1 MRGTARWSS
10 SRIPWLLAGSCEFCQ
25 LCLHS
30 PPSPSLSSVGTLQ
43 WMWVMRSLQHEI
55 DMLVNHIGSQWPPSL
70 LSHTRDNL
78 MVRSLNLVLSTGSTT
93 LWCLETRGLI
103 LFLVVYSSQNKNI
116 LEFCFTS
123 SWKMANEVR
132 TQRTAEALRGLRADS
147 LRFNHSSHLRYR
159 PSCQFC
165 PDKKLVCRL
174 AVMNQM
180 V

>member
-1 MRGTARWSS
+1 MRGTARWGSS
-10 SRIPWLLAGSCEFCQ
+10 CIPWLLAGSCEFCQ

-30 PPSPSLSSVGTLQ
+30 PPSPSLSSVGTLE

-55 DMLVNHIGSQWPPSL
+55 DMLVNHIGSQWLPPL
-70 LSHTRDNL
+70 LSHTRDNP

-93 LWCLETRGLI
+93 LWCLEIRGLI

-132 TQRTAEALRGLRADS
+132 ILRPWGGSVQTACALTTPPTWGISPIVVSFVQIKSWCAGS
-147 LRFNHSSHLRYR
+147 L
-159 PSCQFC
+159 
-165 PDKKLVCRL
+165 
-174 AVMNQM
+174 
-180 V
+180 